1 MGNAAKDWN
10 KILVVLCL
18 YYSGGEKLLEI
29 KTRVLHCFTI
39 VYIEIHF
46 HVYQI
51 IKCTCFSVKFVMI
64 F

>member
-1 MGNAAKDWN
+1 MLL
-10 KILVVLCL
+10 KIGTKYWLFSVYTIL
-18 YYSGGEKLLEI
+18 GGEKLLEI